1 MFCTKYCGIKNNTY
15 ICMPVILRLFGF
27 TFYFFSREHEPIH
40 VHIEGADGYAVYDLR
55 KDRFVQRT
63 VSNIKAGDL
72 KKIEMVLDEN
82 KEMIIRTWNSYFDNI
97 RR

>member
-1 MFCTKYCGIKNNTY
+1 MFILPNNIGLSKARGTR
-15 ICMPVILRLFGF
+15 C
-27 TFYFFSREHEPIH
+27 
-40 VHIEGADGYAVYDLR
+40 LR

>member
-1 MFCTKYCGIKNNTY
+1 
-15 ICMPVILRLFGF
+15 MPEILRMFGF

-55 KDRFVQRT
+55 NNKFVKRT
-63 VSNIKAGDL
+63 VINVKTGDL

-82 KEMIIRTWNSYFDNI
+82 KEMIIRAWNSYFNNTI
-97 RR
+97 R

>member
-1 MFCTKYCGIKNNTY
+1 
-15 ICMPVILRLFGF
+15 MPVILRLFGF
-27 TFYFFSREHEPIH
+27 TFYFFSREYEPIH

-55 KDRFVQRT
+55 NGRFVQRS

-82 KEMIIRTWNSYFDNI
+82 IEMIIMAWNSYFNNT

>member
-1 MFCTKYCGIKNNTY
+1 
-15 ICMPVILRLFGF
+15 MPVILRLFGF

-40 VHIEGADGYAVYDLR
+40 VHIEGADGYAIYDLR

>member
-1 MFCTKYCGIKNNTY
+1 MYAGNFKTDRFH
-15 ICMPVILRLFGF
+15 VLL
-27 TFYFFSREHEPIH
+27 FFSREHEPIH

-82 KEMIIRTWNSYFDNI
+82 KEMIIQLGIVILIT
-97 RR
+97 

>member
-1 MFCTKYCGIKNNTY
+1 
-15 ICMPVILRLFGF
+15 MPVILRLFGF

-55 KDRFVQRT
+55 NDRFVQRM
-63 VSNIKAGDL
+63 VNNVKAGDL

-82 KEMIIRTWNSYFDNI
+82 KDMIIRAWDSYFSDK

>member
-1 MFCTKYCGIKNNTY
+1 
-15 ICMPVILRLFGF
+15 MPVILRLFGF
-27 TFYFFSREHEPIH
+27 SFYFFSREHEPIH
-40 VHIEGADGYAVYDLR
+40 VHIEGTDGYAVYDLR

>member
-1 MFCTKYCGIKNNTY
+1 
-15 ICMPVILRLFGF
+15 MPVILRLFGF
-27 TFYFFSREHEPIH
+27 SFYFFSREHEPIH
-40 VHIEGADGYAVYDLR
+40 VHIEGADGYAIYDVR

-72 KKIEMVLDEN
+72 KKSEMVLDEN